1 MSYRDSLPEGC
12 PPGAAEEIAASR
24 VVFRLVRTVPPTPD
38 DFLSQRQEKPDRMFS
53 GVTECQACG
62 LSVFAD
68 RRDAET
74 KALKLPHLKNRKI
87 CQVTLPARAGRIQPT
102 FQPSHHTWW
111 PLAAFDILAQCGVET
126 V

>member
-12 PPGAAEEIAASR
+12 PPDAAEEITTPRA
-24 VVFRLVRTVPPTPD
+24 VFRLVRTDPPTPA
-38 DFLSQRQEKPDRMFS
+38 DFLSQRQEKPDQIFR
-53 GVTECQACG
+53 GVTECEACG

-68 RRDAET
+68 RRDAEA
-74 KALKLPHLKNRKI
+74 KALKLPSLKNRKLYR
-87 CQVTLPARAGRIQPT
+87 VTLTVGAGRVLQT

-111 PLAAFDILAQCGVET
+111 PLAEFDILAHCGVET

>member
-12 PPGAAEEIAASR
+12 PPDAAEEVTTPRA
-24 VVFRLVRTVPPTPD
+24 VFRLVRTDPPTLD
-38 DFLSQRQEKPDRMFS
+38 DFLSQRQEKPNKEFY

-68 RRDAET
+68 RRDAEA
-74 KALKLPHLKNRKI
+74 KALKLPRLRNRKI
-87 CQVTLPARAGRIQPT
+87 CRVSFPAGAGRIQQT

-111 PLAAFDILAQCGVET
+111 PLADFDILAHCGVET
-126 V
+126 G